1 VALRAGQWCL
11 AIGALVLAGVAAG
24 QTAPPAPAA
33 KPLPATQLEKP
44 DRELTVGV
52 FDAPPYA
59 FKNPAG
65 EWRGFSVELWR
76 QIAEELGLRYRLV
89 EGSEDEVLES
99 LTSNRLDVVA
109 GPIAITMERERVVDF
124 TESYLTSG
132 LSIAVRRRGRLEYI
146 GNLFSV
152 LATSGAAHII
162 GAVLILSALF
172 GAGVWLAERRHNPEF
187 PARPG
192 RGIGSGLWWAGVTT
206 STVGYGDKVP
216 VTFRGRLLAAIWMLI
231 SLVLSVLITASLTAT
246 LAVGEFQQVR
256 DLDSLRRARVGVL
269 AGSAAA
275 DFLRHNQIPHR
286 LLPSYP
292 KVIEALLARKVD
304 AAILN
309 EEILRYYT
317 DRTAGTGVQVL
328 PPLFMPENFGFALT
342 DGSPLRLLLDR
353 GLHKALAS
361 TRYRDLKDQY
371 LYGDA
376 IASAP

>member
-1 VALRAGQWCL
+1 
-11 AIGALVLAGVAAG
+11 LVSRVFLAGLLLAAVASG
-24 QTAPPAPAA
+24 QTPAP
-33 KPLPATQLEKP
+33 
-44 DRELTVGV
+44 ELAVGV
-52 FDAPPYA
+52 FEAPPYC
-59 FKNPAG
+59 FKSPAG

-76 QIAEELGLRYRLV
+76 QIANELGLRYRLV
-89 EGSEDEVLES
+89 EGSEDDILEALVS
-99 LTSNRLDVVA
+99 KKLDIAA

-132 LSIAVRRRGRLEYI
+132 LSIAVRKRGGFERI
-146 GNLFSV
+146 RNLFGV
-152 LATSGAAHII
+152 LASSGAAHII
-162 GAVLILSALF
+162 VAVLLLSVFF
-172 GAGVWLAERRHNPEF
+172 GAGVWLVERRHNPQF

-192 RGIGSGLWWAGVTT
+192 PGIGSGMWWAGVTT

-216 VTFRGRLLAAIWMLI
+216 VTFRGRLLATIWMLT
-231 SLVLSVLITASLTAT
+231 SLVLMVLVTASLTAT

-256 DLDSLRRARVGVL
+256 DLESLRRARVGVL

-292 KVIEALLARKVD
+292 KVVEALLAKKVD
-304 AAILN
+304 AIILN

-317 DRTAGTGVQVL
+317 DRASGAGLQVL

-342 DGSPLRLLLDR
+342 DGSALRPVLDR
-353 GLHKALAS
+353 GLHRALAS
-361 TRYRDLKDQY
+361 THYRDLKDQY